1 MSTPSSVPRRRRWI
15 ALTGL
20 ALLMAIGL
28 PYGCSRLHMKERQL
42 LFNIEPGTASWFV
55 GVPEGV
61 QELNIPVKTG
71 MGHDQFLHAWW
82 WPATRTDAPTVLYLH
97 GTRWNLTAQVRRISA
112 LHDMGFAVLAIDYRG
127 FGQSPGELP
136 SERSVYEDAAAAW
149 ERLLTFQ
156 PDASRRYI
164 YGHSLG
170 GAIAVDLAERVNK
183 EDNAKAAGLI
193 VESTFTDIGS
203 VAAAVINTSLPVRW
217 ILSEKFDSID
227 KIADIEVPVLIV
239 HGADDPYVPSRFSRE
254 LYAAAVEPKRLLL
267 VPGGNHNNS
276 MILGNSEYTQA
287 LREIFNLG
295 STLGAR

>member
-1 MSTPSSVPRRRRWI
+1 MSIPPAVPRRRRWL
-15 ALTGL
+15 AMAGL
-20 ALLMAIGL
+20 ALVMAVGL

-42 LFNIEPGTASWFV
+42 LFNIEPGTASWFA

-61 QELNIPVKTG
+61 EELNIPVKTPLG
-71 MGHDQFLHAWW
+71 SDQFLHAWW
-82 WPATRTDAPTVLYLH
+82 WPAARSDAPTVLYLH

-136 SERSVYEDAAAAW
+136 SERSVYEDAGAAW
-149 ERLLTFQ
+149 TQLLAFQ

-183 EDNAKAAGLI
+183 KTDAKAAGLI
-193 VESTFTDIGS
+193 IESTFTDLGS

-227 KIADIEVPVLIV
+227 KIADVDVPVLIV

-276 MILGNSEYTQA
+276 MTLGNREYTQA
-287 LREIFNLG
+287 LREVFDLG
-295 STLGAR
+295 LPRGTR